1 MGNRLG
7 ILLVDDKAA
16 DRALMEVVLRQQL
29 PAAQLQIVADA
40 LTLGEILAGG
50 GVDAALI
57 DADLQWYDAFAL
69 VKKLKAVNPECLIIV
84 YSNTGIQALTP
95 EIADL
100 GLTAFYRKDSASLL
114 EIPRVFKE
122 RLLTTAPTAKPPAA
136 ELNPESSPEQPREL
150 PAFSAADSTENG
162 FTAEMFHAISHDLK
176 QPLQI
181 FCRQTDLLEKRF
193 IDQLDASGQ
202 QLVGNMKLVAA
213 QMLLLLDSILAY
225 YQPQAG
231 DAPEEVADIGEVVR
245 SVIAVLQPS
254 LDDISGTVVI
264 DNLPRLQVNRGQLTQ
279 VIQNLLT
286 NAIKFRGNDSPKIKI
301 SALDVTDNWLFTV
314 EDNGIGIPE
323 DKVDDIFVLFKR
335 LHSHSEYSGSGL
347 GLALCKRIVEDQGGK
362 IWARAKPGQ
371 GTAIH
376 FTLPKQRLT
385 SDEKQNE
392 TNRLSINSTHKRSR
406 R

>member
-1 MGNRLG
+1 
-7 ILLVDDKAA
+7 
-16 DRALMEVVLRQQL
+16 
-29 PAAQLQIVADA
+29 
-40 LTLGEILAGG
+40 
-50 GVDAALI
+50 
-57 DADLQWYDAFAL
+57 
-69 VKKLKAVNPECLIIV
+69 
-84 YSNTGIQALTP
+84 
-95 EIADL
+95 
-100 GLTAFYRKDSASLL
+100 
-114 EIPRVFKE
+114 
-122 RLLTTAPTAKPPAA
+122 
-136 ELNPESSPEQPREL
+136 
-150 PAFSAADSTENG
+150 
-162 FTAEMFHAISHDLK
+162 
-176 QPLQI
+176 
-181 FCRQTDLLEKRF
+181 
-193 IDQLDASGQ
+193 
-202 QLVGNMKLVAA
+202 MKLVAA

>member
-1 MGNRLG
+1 
-7 ILLVDDKAA
+7 
-16 DRALMEVVLRQQL
+16 
-29 PAAQLQIVADA
+29 
-40 LTLGEILAGG
+40 
-50 GVDAALI
+50 
-57 DADLQWYDAFAL
+57 
-69 VKKLKAVNPECLIIV
+69 
-84 YSNTGIQALTP
+84 
-95 EIADL
+95 
-100 GLTAFYRKDSASLL
+100 
-114 EIPRVFKE
+114 
-122 RLLTTAPTAKPPAA
+122 
-136 ELNPESSPEQPREL
+136 
-150 PAFSAADSTENG
+150 
-162 FTAEMFHAISHDLK
+162 
-176 QPLQI
+176 
-181 FCRQTDLLEKRF
+181 
-193 IDQLDASGQ
+193 
-202 QLVGNMKLVAA
+202 
-213 QMLLLLDSILAY
+213 
-225 YQPQAG
+225 
-231 DAPEEVADIGEVVR
+231 
-245 SVIAVLQPS
+245 
-254 LDDISGTVVI
+254 ISGTVVI